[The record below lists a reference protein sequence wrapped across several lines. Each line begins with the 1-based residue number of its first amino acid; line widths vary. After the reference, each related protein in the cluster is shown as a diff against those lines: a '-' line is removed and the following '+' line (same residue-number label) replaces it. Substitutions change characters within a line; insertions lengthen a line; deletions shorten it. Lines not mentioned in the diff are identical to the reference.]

1 MVTRVVTETLSDLS
15 GQPADRTLAFGVGK
29 AKYEIDLTS
38 DEAHTLLQALQ
49 PYVDAARRV
58 GARKEAS

>member
-29 AKYEIDLTS
+29 ARYEIDLTS
-38 DEAHTLLQALQ
+38 DEAHALLETLQ
-49 PYVDAARRV
+49 PYVEVARRV
-58 GARKEAS
+58 GARKAAS